1 MTFSYDMPADVMYVT
16 FERLPNQA
24 YIYVENESGDI
35 LRLDRTTQRVVGITI
50 PYFLERLKNNKLEI
64 PEIGTVPFNNIAE
77 ELAS

>member
-1 MTFSYDMPADVMYVT
+1 MTFSYDRLADVMYVT

-35 LRLDRTTQRVVGITI
+35 LRMDRTTQRVVGITI
-50 PYFLERLKNNKLEI
+50 PYFLERLKNNKLEV
-64 PEIGTVPFNNIAE
+64 PEIGAVPFNDIAE